1 MRSFVVVAVLEE
13 IQLPLL
19 LGQIRGGR
27 PGRLPLHVFVHALVW
42 AVFLGTRRADSL
54 MNDAELHPPDIEFA
68 QPVDSR

>member
-1 MRSFVVVAVLEE
+1 MGAFVVIAMLEE

-27 PGRLPLHVFVHALVW
+27 PGRLPLHVSVHALVL
-42 AVFLGTRRADSL
+42 AILLRTRRVDSL
-54 MNDAELHPPDIEFA
+54 VNDPELHPPDIELA

>member
-1 MRSFVVVAVLEE
+1 MGAFVVVAVLEE

-19 LGQIRGGR
+19 LGEIRGGG
-27 PGRLPLHVFVHALVW
+27 PGRLSLHVFVHSLVL